1 MVHAFAIG
9 ILFAVIYLAAAVI
22 GLDMTIAEPPCD
34 PKATPEV
41 KKVLAFLRES
51 QGKNFISGQTDHPDA
66 LWIEQNTGRK
76 PVILGLDF
84 MHAPARMNG
93 KEDNVSRAIDWVK
106 KEGGLVTFQWHW
118 VSPTGTQDM
127 GGGFYTKNSTFD
139 LAKTLANPKSTDY
152 TEMVKD
158 IDDVADQ
165 LKLLQKAGVP
175 VIFRP
180 LHEAQGT
187 WFWWGAKGAK
197 PCVDLYLLIFDRMT
211 KKHGLHNLIW
221 AWTAYPASQGKGDP
235 AEWYPGDK
243 YVDLVVSDYCEKEQ
257 DYRDLVTLTKGKK
270 MVGLAET
277 MNAPD
282 PSTALT
288 KTPWAYWVTWARR
301 DWNQNSPADMKKA
314 MANPKTLHLGNIPKL
329 FKKS

>member
-1 MVHAFAIG
+1 MLWATALLGIGVAMV
-9 ILFAVIYLAAAVI
+9 
-22 GLDMTIAEPPCD
+22 ESPCD
-34 PKATPEV
+34 PKASIEV
-41 KKVLAFLRES
+41 KKVLAFLRDN
-51 QGKNFISGQTDHPDA
+51 QGKNFVSGQTDYPDA
-66 LWIEQNTGRK
+66 LWIEQNTGKK
-76 PVILGLDF
+76 PVVLGLDF
-84 MHAPARMNG
+84 MHAPARMKG
-93 KEDNVSRAIDWVK
+93 REDNVSRAIDWAK
-106 KEGGLVTFQWHW
+106 KQGGIVTFQWHW
-118 VSPTGTQDM
+118 VSPTGTTDM

-139 LAKTLANPKSTDY
+139 LAKTMANPKSVDY
-152 TEMVKD
+152 TEIIKD
-158 IDDVADQ
+158 IDDVAGQ
-165 LKLLQKAGVP
+165 LKQLQKAGVP

-197 PCVDLYLLIFDRMT
+197 PCVDLYHLIFDRMT

-243 YVDLVVSDYCEKEQ
+243 FVDLVVSDYCEKEQ
-257 DYRDLVTLTKGKK
+257 DYQDLVNLTKGRK

-282 PSTALT
+282 PDTALT

-301 DWNQNSPADMKKA
+301 DWNKNSPDDMKRA
-314 MANPKTLHLGNIPKL
+314 MAHPKTVSLDKMPKL
-329 FKKS
+329 YK